1 MSMSSSFAGVRFGA
15 GVRFAALAA
24 SCALLAAGCASAS
37 ASASSSSSSGGHG
50 TGTVVVQDDANGK
63 TVNATVGQTV
73 QLTLG
78 SNYWTVSGSS
88 APGVLRQDGTTT
100 TLPRPTNCPNVP
112 GMGCVPIRASFTAL
126 TPGTASVTA
135 SRMTCGEAR
144 PCAPNQQHF
153 TVTVVVK

>member
-1 MSMSSSFAGVRFGA
+1 MSSSFAGVRFGA

-24 SCALLAAGCASAS
+24 SCALLAAGCASS
-37 ASASSSSSSGGHG
+37 TSSSGGHSA
-50 TGTVVVQDDANGK
+50 GTVVVQDDANGK

-73 QLTLG
+73 ELTLG

-88 APGVLRQDGTTT
+88 APSVLRQDGAAT

-126 TPGTASVTA
+126 APGTASVTA

>member
-1 MSMSSSFAGVRFGA
+1 MSSSFAGVRFGA

-24 SCALLAAGCASAS
+24 SCALLAAGCASS
-37 ASASSSSSSGGHG
+37 TSPSGGHSA
-50 TGTVVVQDDANGK
+50 GTVVVQDDANGK

-73 QLTLG
+73 ELTLG

-88 APGVLRQDGTTT
+88 APSVLRQEGAAT

-126 TPGTASVTA
+126 APGMASVTA

>member
-1 MSMSSSFAGVRFGA
+1 MSSSFAGVRLGA
-15 GVRFAALAA
+15 GLRFAALAA
-24 SCALLAAGCASAS
+24 SGALLAAGCASSTSTSTSTSRGHS
-37 ASASSSSSSGGHG
+37 A
-50 TGTVVVQDDANGK
+50 GTVVVQDDANGK

-73 QLTLG
+73 ELTLG

-88 APGVLRQDGTTT
+88 APNVLRQDGAAT

-126 TPGTASVTA
+126 APGMASVTA

-144 PCAPNQQHF
+144 PCAPNQRHF